1 MAENRLL
8 VVDDLPEMCEVV
20 RVLGDDLCFE
30 VTITTHGHDF
40 MREMESFDPTTVLID
55 IVMPGVDGFDL
66 VRWLGDR
73 GSDARVIVASAVNRE
88 YAELAAKL
96 ASAFGLDAI
105 CIQKPF
111 LVEELSRVL
120 ADRREEGVRP
130 SIASP
135 Q

>member
-1 MAENRLL
+1 M
-8 VVDDLPEMCEVV
+8 
-20 RVLGDDLCFE
+20 
-30 VTITTHGHDF
+30 
-40 MREMESFDPTTVLID
+40 
-55 IVMPGVDGFDL
+55 
-66 VRWLGDR
+66 
-73 GSDARVIVASAVNRE
+73 IVASAINRE

-96 ASAFGLDAI
+96 ASASGLDAV

-120 ADRREEGVRP
+120 ADRREEGVPP